1 MALIKMIYLWEKKTV
16 FNPKRVLVKLNFLE
30 VHKATSC
37 CRQLT
42 KTRNKMNESIITEVP
57 YKEISLLILGT
68 LSTFLIWRIQH
79 QKDKIKDIEN
89 LVSEKKYKLY
99 SELIYIFFDIAN
111 GEKIGKKMTDREL
124 LKRILDIK
132 KDMFLYAP
140 DSIFKMFTK
149 WTLELNKEN
158 GTINQFKTY
167 FQLIKL
173 VRQDMGN
180 SKTKIELDDFMLFYM
195 QNEEEY
201 TKFKMI
207 HGW

>member
-1 MALIKMIYLWEKKTV
+1 
-16 FNPKRVLVKLNFLE
+16 
-30 VHKATSC
+30 
-37 CRQLT
+37 
-42 KTRNKMNESIITEVP
+42 MNELIITEFP

-140 DSIFKMFTK
+140 DKIFRMFTK
-149 WTLELNKEN
+149 WTLELNKKN

-173 VRQDMGN
+173 VRADMGN

-201 TKFKMI
+201 AKFKLI

>member
-1 MALIKMIYLWEKKTV
+1 
-16 FNPKRVLVKLNFLE
+16 
-30 VHKATSC
+30 
-37 CRQLT
+37 
-42 KTRNKMNESIITEVP
+42 MNETLIAEVP
-57 YKEISLLILGT
+57 YKEIALLVLGT

-111 GEKIGKKMTDREL
+111 GEKLGKKMTERDL

-140 DSIFKMFTK
+140 DEIFRMFTK

-158 GTINQFKTY
+158 GAINQFKTY

-173 VRQDMGN
+173 VRADMGQ

-201 TKFKMI
+201 SKFKLI
-207 HGW
+207 HNW